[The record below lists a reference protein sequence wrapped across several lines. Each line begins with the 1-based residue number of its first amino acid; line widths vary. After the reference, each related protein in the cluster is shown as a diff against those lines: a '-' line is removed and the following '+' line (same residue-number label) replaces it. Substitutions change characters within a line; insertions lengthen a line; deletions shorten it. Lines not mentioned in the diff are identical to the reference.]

1 MRYGNDIVK
10 KILNRNS
17 FTYNKKLFISGA
29 NSFYVRCGSPD
40 QAKTLSNVKILGDG
54 KVLADQEEK
63 DYWEKANKDREEKIG
78 GKIKVKSIR

>member
-1 MRYGNDIVK
+1 
-10 KILNRNS
+10 
-17 FTYNKKLFISGA
+17 
-29 NSFYVRCGSPD
+29 
-40 QAKTLSNVKILGDG
+40 LGDG

>member
-1 MRYGNDIVK
+1 M
-10 KILNRNS
+10 NS
-17 FTYNKKLFISGA
+17 LFQIFYISGA